1 MQAREM
7 ESRHGYCSDVAMG
20 AEWISLEA
28 IGEMTRSILIVEDDR
43 DIADVFTELLA
54 GEGYRVATVYDGE
67 QAFAHVTSHLVD
79 LIVSDVRM
87 PRMDGITLTTSI
99 RALGKAIPIILISAI
114 EFQDEARRL
123 PNVTFLRKPVSIDT
137 LIDTVAAELSKQ
149 PSA

>member
-1 MQAREM
+1 M
-7 ESRHGYCSDVAMG
+7 
-20 AEWISLEA
+20 
-28 IGEMTRSILIVEDDR
+28 IVEDDR

-54 GEGYRVATVYDGE
+54 SEGYLVATVYDGE
-67 QAFAHVTSHLVD
+67 QAFDHVSSNLVD

-87 PRMDGITLTTSI
+87 PKMDGLALTASI
-99 RALGKAIPIILISAI
+99 RALGKAIPVILISAI

-149 PSA
+149 SSA